1 MELVGS
7 QQKIDEHFIEENLV
21 PNSLQLKETMLTSA
35 EISVSTALDNCLS
48 LPDGHDLVVSKET
61 GNTVLHLV
69 LKNIEYRQICLE
81 CLEKEELQTS
91 KVLVQYSLLDTCNS
105 VCNKCLSEENFVPNA
120 RKEGI
125 WQFTHNCVHVTHAP
139 KKGKSVLNSLY

>member
-61 GNTVLHLV
+61 GNTVLHF
-69 LKNIEYRQICLE
+69 LKTLNIVKFALSVWKKKNFR
-81 CLEKEELQTS
+81 LQ
-91 KVLVQYSLLDTCNS
+91 KFLFNIVY
-105 VCNKCLSEENFVPNA
+105 
-120 RKEGI
+120 
-125 WQFTHNCVHVTHAP
+125 
-139 KKGKSVLNSLY
+139 